1 MKSYIQT
8 HAYQLGAVLAL
19 ALAAVFGFMPPEASA
34 LPMMALM
41 AAPTFD
47 ITEQVSQQRQ
57 QGTRRAELHYRIDFN
72 TFGDGTGLAQNEDA
86 LFGYLPD
93 GYVHERLD
101 AISRTAEGAATTLDV
116 GTEATPTLF
125 ANALSMN
132 VAANTKIQP
141 ETISTA
147 DADAAFGQ
155 PEADL
160 VNEIKNDV
168 NRLLTAGATYIH
180 AKTGIRVRNPGA
192 TTIDDAIIDLTFV
205 GYMVDTTTE
214 K

>member
-1 MKSYIQT
+1 MKSYLKT
-8 HAYQLGAVLAL
+8 HAFQLSITAVL
-19 ALAAVFGFMPPEASA
+19 ALAAVFGFLPAEASA
-34 LPMMALM
+34 LPMFALM

-47 ITEQVSQQRQ
+47 ITKQVAQGRQ
-57 QGTRRAELHYRIDFN
+57 QNTRRVELHYHLDFN
-72 TFGDGTGLAQNEDA
+72 TLGDGTGLAQNEDA
-86 LFGYLPD
+86 VFASLPA

-168 NRLLTAGATYIH
+168 NRLLTAGATYLH
-180 AKTGIRVRNPGA
+180 AITPVRVRNPGA
-192 TTIDDAIIDLTFV
+192 TLIDDAIIDLTFV
-205 GYMVDTTTE
+205 GYTVDTTLE